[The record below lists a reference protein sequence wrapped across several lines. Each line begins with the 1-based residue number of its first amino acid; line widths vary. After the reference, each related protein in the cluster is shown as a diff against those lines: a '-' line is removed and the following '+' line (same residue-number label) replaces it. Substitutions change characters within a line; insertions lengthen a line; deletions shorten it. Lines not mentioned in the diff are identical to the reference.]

1 MSELENVNG
10 GLGFKKKFLF
20 QSLGQ
25 VLGYDDCYDS
35 GTCPHDLLSIT
46 VKGLAAM
53 RTPSLSL
60 PRPCAITQFQTETF
74 WRNRLSPERL
84 RESIQYLAI
93 AKSLDY
99 SFAIFL
105 SWYLKNKVPPI
116 AISKTDPTTINVFI
130 FFCFIHEPFPKFC
143 FHRQRQLKDSTPP
156 NILDVF
162 AFLLLDFFFIR
173 TSHGDRHLGHAG

>member
-1 MSELENVNG
+1 MLKPPKSGKGKRKGISDCRRSNLFP
-10 GLGFKKKFLF
+10 LSTFLF
-20 QSLGQ
+20 PLTLAGRWRR
-25 VLGYDDCYDS
+25 GGS
-35 GTCPHDLLSIT
+35 GRPG
-46 VKGLAAM
+46 V
-53 RTPSLSL
+53 PSLSL

-130 FFCFIHEPFPKFC
+130 FFCF
-143 FHRQRQLKDSTPP
+143 L
-156 NILDVF
+156 L
-162 AFLLLDFFFIR
+162 FLLSYL
-173 TSHGDRHLGHAG
+173 HLPSTARILRL

>member
-1 MSELENVNG
+1 MQFCPLVLINHTRQSIFN
-10 GLGFKKKFLF
+10 FLYTS
-20 QSLGQ
+20 SLVTGTGTW
-25 VLGYDDCYDS
+25 VWWLLWLRICPPYDS

-53 RTPSLSL
+53 RVPSLSL

-84 RESIQYLAI
+84 RGVYTISCYCKKPWL
-93 AKSLDY
+93 L
-99 SFAIFL
+99 FCHLL

-143 FHRQRQLKDSTPP
+143 FHRQR
-156 NILDVF
+156 
-162 AFLLLDFFFIR
+162 
-173 TSHGDRHLGHAG
+173 

>member
-1 MSELENVNG
+1 
-10 GLGFKKKFLF
+10 
-20 QSLGQ
+20 
-25 VLGYDDCYDS
+25 
-35 GTCPHDLLSIT
+35 
-46 VKGLAAM
+46 M
-53 RTPSLSL
+53 RVPSLSL

-130 FFCFIHEPFPKFC
+130 FFCYIHEPFPKFC
-143 FHRQRQLKDSTPP
+143 FHRQKQLKDSTLA
-156 NILDVF
+156 NILHDF
-162 AFLLLDFFFIR
+162 TQFLLIPQNNWEYLFVHDKILPLAPTLSFR
-173 TSHGDRHLGHAG
+173 SHPVATTRRRFRLNFWNQAKVAVPLPSQTRELIK

>member
-1 MSELENVNG
+1 MAVVS
-10 GLGFKKKFLF
+10 KKSFCF
-20 QSLGQ
+20 SH
-25 VLGYDDCYDS
+25 
-35 GTCPHDLLSIT
+35 CPHDLLSIT

-53 RTPSLSL
+53 RVPSLSL

-130 FFCFIHEPFPKFC
+130 FFCF
-143 FHRQRQLKDSTPP
+143 L
-156 NILDVF
+156 L
-162 AFLLLDFFFIR
+162 FLLSYL
-173 TSHGDRHLGHAG
+173 HLPSTARILRL